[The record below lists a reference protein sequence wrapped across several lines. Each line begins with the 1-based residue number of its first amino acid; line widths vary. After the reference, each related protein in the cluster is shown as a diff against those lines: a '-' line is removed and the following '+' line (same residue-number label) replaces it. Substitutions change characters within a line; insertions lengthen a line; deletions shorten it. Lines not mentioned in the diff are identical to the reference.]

1 MEDARVVFAFNSAI
15 QLLKMFSSMELEIG
29 RDTLLTESK
38 RIKSQYSLTIFLFV
52 VKLHS
57 ICLTLFTY
65 AGKIHR
71 AFLDTC

>member
-38 RIKSQYSLTIFLFV
+38 WNMSQNSLHKKLFDIV
-52 VKLHS
+52 
-57 ICLTLFTY
+57 LFFGFH
-65 AGKIHR
+65 AIS
-71 AFLDTC
+71 ANFDL